1 LGRNKRVVVLVVVM
15 VLVVGEQWVVDLLL
29 RNLRMILS
37 SINCTRTR
45 NRNRLLPATETA
57 LELP

>member
-1 LGRNKRVVVLVVVM
+1 M
-15 VLVVGEQWVVDLLL
+15 VLVGEQWVVDLLL

-37 SINCTRTR
+37 SINYNRNR
-45 NRNRLLPATETA
+45 NRNRLLPAPA